1 MRSEIARHRNRPR
14 CRPIAIAQD
23 VGPTIGIEGQLEVR
37 LRVWFKV
44 TRVMLK
50 KIKVHRLG
58 KTAQNRRVTPLHW
71 ADIESD
77 YGPNDRE

>member
-1 MRSEIARHRNRPR
+1 MRSEIARHRIRPR

-50 KIKVHRLG
+50 KIRYTVWERLLKIVG
-58 KTAQNRRVTPLHW
+58 
-71 ADIESD
+71 
-77 YGPNDRE
+77 

>member
-44 TRVMLK
+44 TRVMLE
-50 KIKVHRLG
+50 KIRYTVWERLLKIVG
-58 KTAQNRRVTPLHW
+58 
-71 ADIESD
+71 
-77 YGPNDRE
+77 

>member
-1 MRSEIARHRNRPR
+1 MRTEIARHRNRPR
-14 CRPIAIAQD
+14 CRPVAIAQD

-50 KIKVHRLG
+50 KIRYTVWERLLKIVG
-58 KTAQNRRVTPLHW
+58 
-71 ADIESD
+71 
-77 YGPNDRE
+77 

>member
-44 TRVMLK
+44 IRVMLK
-50 KIKVHRLG
+50 KIRYTVWERLLKIVG
-58 KTAQNRRVTPLHW
+58 
-71 ADIESD
+71 
-77 YGPNDRE
+77 

>member
-1 MRSEIARHRNRPR
+1 MRSDIARHRNRPR

-50 KIKVHRLG
+50 KIRYTVWERLLKIVG
-58 KTAQNRRVTPLHW
+58 
-71 ADIESD
+71 
-77 YGPNDRE
+77 

>member
-23 VGPTIGIEGQLEVR
+23 VGPTIGIEGQLEIR

-50 KIKVHRLG
+50 KIRYTVWERLLKIAG
-58 KTAQNRRVTPLHW
+58 
-71 ADIESD
+71 
-77 YGPNDRE
+77 

>member
-50 KIKVHRLG
+50 KIRYTVWERLLKIVAALSG
-58 KTAQNRRVTPLHW
+58 YL
-71 ADIESD
+71 I
-77 YGPNDRE
+77 Y

>member
-50 KIKVHRLG
+50 KIRYTVWERLLKIIG
-58 KTAQNRRVTPLHW
+58 
-71 ADIESD
+71 
-77 YGPNDRE
+77 

>member
-1 MRSEIARHRNRPR
+1 MRTEIVRHRNRPR

-50 KIKVHRLG
+50 KIRYTVWERLLKIVG
-58 KTAQNRRVTPLHW
+58 
-71 ADIESD
+71 
-77 YGPNDRE
+77 

>member
-50 KIKVHRLG
+50 KIRYTVWERLLKIVG
-58 KTAQNRRVTPLHW
+58 YSAALGGYRIRLRPQ
-71 ADIESD
+71 
-77 YGPNDRE
+77 

>member
-1 MRSEIARHRNRPR
+1 MRTEIARHRNRKR

-50 KIKVHRLG
+50 KIRYTVWERLLKIVG
-58 KTAQNRRVTPLHW
+58 
-71 ADIESD
+71 
-77 YGPNDRE
+77 

>member
-1 MRSEIARHRNRPR
+1 MRTEIARHRNRPR

-50 KIKVHRLG
+50 KIRYTVWERLLKIVG
-58 KTAQNRRVTPLHW
+58 
-71 ADIESD
+71 
-77 YGPNDRE
+77 

>member
-50 KIKVHRLG
+50 KIRYTVWERLLKIVG
-58 KTAQNRRVTPLHW
+58 
-71 ADIESD
+71 
-77 YGPNDRE
+77 

>member
-23 VGPTIGIEGQLEVR
+23 VGPTIGIEGQLEIR

-50 KIKVHRLG
+50 KIRYTVRERLLKIVG
-58 KTAQNRRVTPLHW
+58 
-71 ADIESD
+71 
-77 YGPNDRE
+77 

>member
-37 LRVWFKV
+37 LRVWFKM
-44 TRVMLK
+44 TRFMMK
-50 KIKVHRLG
+50 KNEEMR
-58 KTAQNRRVTPLHW
+58 
-71 ADIESD
+71 
-77 YGPNDRE
+77 

>member
-37 LRVWFKV
+37 LRIWFKV

-50 KIKVHRLG
+50 KIRYTVWERLLKIVG
-58 KTAQNRRVTPLHW
+58 
-71 ADIESD
+71 
-77 YGPNDRE
+77 

>member
-1 MRSEIARHRNRPR
+1 MRSDIARHRNRPR

-23 VGPTIGIEGQLEVR
+23 VGPTIGIEGQLEIR

-50 KIKVHRLG
+50 KIRYTVWERLLKIVG
-58 KTAQNRRVTPLHW
+58 
-71 ADIESD
+71 
-77 YGPNDRE
+77 